1 MPRSNP
7 FHGFGHQ
14 VWLIG
19 LVLVTGCAQ
28 SRTDLQDTLAR
39 RVIPDEVAS
48 GQSTSRGEGKG
59 DRATTDPN
67 VRPAAAA
74 QPGPGTEAR
83 SEGDRSKTV
92 QPGPGAQARSEG
104 DRSSAIPPAI
114 VEPPQRRNS
123 DHSSPATSLPS
134 DSDQATLEAIAASGK
149 PLTVSEAID
158 VAFRSQPRL
167 RAQLETIAQAR
178 GLQQIAFSAFL
189 PAAGLRFDGGGF
201 NFGAHGFPLQITPL
215 TGSNM
220 MPSAQPIL
228 IQTHFETTFDLIE
241 GNVQWLL
248 LDFGRRLGRYEQARL
263 AGDIAGLQTDRA
275 FQTVANE
282 VAVAYYGVLQSQA
295 LLRTAQDALRRAD
308 EQLGDARNLQREGV
322 VERETVLRS
331 EVQRAENLQQLHA
344 ATEAEFVALAELN
357 LAIGLKGNQPVRVAD
372 PAEVPPLATSLTD
385 CLQTAIRERREFAV
399 VRRTVQIA
407 VEGTRVARA
416 DFAPKAVANGS
427 LLNFQ
432 AGSRFTNA
440 DLALGF
446 IRLEW
451 TLFEGG
457 RKIAATRVADSAVR
471 QAMAQ
476 AESIADNIAFQVNE
490 AYRNAVTA
498 WIGIEDARPAVEQAR
513 ENYRLV
519 QVRLREGAATPTEIA
534 DAQASLTR
542 AQQNFLNA
550 RYNYLIAMARLEYAM
565 GVGQTP
571 RTQLSR
577 HP

>member
-7 FHGFGHQ
+7 SHGLRRQ
-14 VWLIG
+14 AWLIG

-48 GQSTSRGEGKG
+48 GQSTSQGEGKG
-59 DRATTDPN
+59 DRATTDAN

-74 QPGPGTEAR
+74 
-83 SEGDRSKTV
+83 

-123 DHSSPATSLPS
+123 DHSSPAPSLPS

-158 VAFRSQPRL
+158 VAFRAQPRL
-167 RAQLETIAQAR
+167 RAQLETIDQAR

-201 NFGAHGFPLQITPL
+201 RLGAEGLP
-215 TGSNM
+215 
-220 MPSAQPIL
+220 AQVRSLSPFIPGIGTVL
-228 IQTHFETTFDLIE
+228 VGTHIETTFDLIE

-275 FQTVANE
+275 FQTVAND
-282 VAVAYYGVLQSQA
+282 VAIAYYGVLRSQA
-295 LLRTAQDALRRAD
+295 LLRTAQDAFRRA
-308 EQLGDARNLQREGV
+308 EEELADARKREREGV

-372 PAEVPPLATSLTD
+372 PTEVPPLATSLCD
-385 CLQTAIRERREFAV
+385 CLQTAIRERREFEV

-416 DFAPKAVANGS
+416 DFAPKAVANGA

-432 AGSRFTNA
+432 QHADKGHA

-498 WIGIEDARPAVEQAR
+498 WIGIDDARPAVEQAT

-519 QVRLREGAATPTEIA
+519 RLRLREGAATPTEIA

-542 AQQNFLNA
+542 AQQNYLNA
-550 RYNYLIAMARLEYAM
+550 RYNYLIATARLEYAM

-571 RTQLSR
+571 RTQVAR
-577 HP
+577 HHQPA

>member
-1 MPRSNP
+1 
-7 FHGFGHQ
+7 
-14 VWLIG
+14 
-19 LVLVTGCAQ
+19 
-28 SRTDLQDTLAR
+28 
-39 RVIPDEVAS
+39 
-48 GQSTSRGEGKG
+48 
-59 DRATTDPN
+59 
-67 VRPAAAA
+67 
-74 QPGPGTEAR
+74 
-83 SEGDRSKTV
+83 
-92 QPGPGAQARSEG
+92 
-104 DRSSAIPPAI
+104 
-114 VEPPQRRNS
+114 
-123 DHSSPATSLPS
+123 
-134 DSDQATLEAIAASGK
+134 
-149 PLTVSEAID
+149 SEAID
-158 VAFRSQPRL
+158 VAFRAQPRL
-167 RAQLETIAQAR
+167 RAQLENIDQAR

-201 NFGAHGFPLQITPL
+201 RLGAQGI
-215 TGSNM
+215 
-220 MPSAQPIL
+220 PIQRESPFIPGIGTVL
-228 IQTHFETTFDLIE
+228 IGTHIETTFDLIE

-275 FQTVANE
+275 FQTVAND
-282 VAVAYYGVLQSQA
+282 VAIAYYGVLRSQA
-295 LLRTAQDALRRAD
+295 LLRTAQDAFRRA
-308 EQLGDARNLQREGV
+308 EEELADARKREREGV

-372 PAEVPPLATSLTD
+372 PTEVPPLATSLCD
-385 CLQTAIRERREFAV
+385 CLQTAIRERREFEV

-416 DFAPKAVANGS
+416 DFAPKAVANGA

-432 AGSRFTNA
+432 AGTRFPNA

-498 WIGIEDARPAVEQAR
+498 WIGIDDARPAVEQAT

-519 QVRLREGAATPTEIA
+519 RLRLREGAATPTEIA

-542 AQQNFLNA
+542 AQQNYLNA
-550 RYNYLIAMARLEYAM
+550 RYNYLIATARLEYAM

-571 RTQLSR
+571 RTQVAR
-577 HP
+577 HQQPA

>member
-7 FHGFGHQ
+7 SHGLRRQ
-14 VWLIG
+14 AWLIG

-39 RVIPDEVAS
+39 RVMPDEVAS
-48 GQSTSRGEGKG
+48 GQSTSRDEGKG
-59 DRATTDPN
+59 DRATTDAN

-74 QPGPGTEAR
+74 
-83 SEGDRSKTV
+83 

-114 VEPPQRRNS
+114 VEPPQRTNS
-123 DHSSPATSLPS
+123 DHSSPAPSLPS

-158 VAFRSQPRL
+158 VAFRAQPRL
-167 RAQLETIAQAR
+167 RAQLETIDQAR

-201 NFGAHGFPLQITPL
+201 RLGAQGFP
-215 TGSNM
+215 
-220 MPSAQPIL
+220 AQVRSLSPFIPGIGTVL
-228 IQTHFETTFDLIE
+228 VGTHIETTFDLIE

-275 FQTVANE
+275 FQTVAND
-282 VAVAYYGVLQSQA
+282 VAIAYYGVLRSQA
-295 LLRTAQDALRRAD
+295 LLRTAQDAFRRA
-308 EQLGDARNLQREGV
+308 EEELADARKREREGV

-372 PAEVPPLATSLTD
+372 PTEVPPLATSLCD
-385 CLQTAIRERREFAV
+385 CLQTAIRERREFEV

-416 DFAPKAVANGS
+416 DFAPKAVANGA

-432 AGSRFTNA
+432 AGT
-440 DLALGF
+440 
-446 IRLEW
+446 
-451 TLFEGG
+451 
-457 RKIAATRVADSAVR
+457 
-471 QAMAQ
+471 
-476 AESIADNIAFQVNE
+476 
-490 AYRNAVTA
+490 
-498 WIGIEDARPAVEQAR
+498 
-513 ENYRLV
+513 
-519 QVRLREGAATPTEIA
+519 
-534 DAQASLTR
+534 
-542 AQQNFLNA
+542 
-550 RYNYLIAMARLEYAM
+550 
-565 GVGQTP
+565 
-571 RTQLSR
+571 R
-577 HP
+577 HPQCRFGSRVHPARVDALRGRPEDRRDPRGGLGGTPGHGPGRVDRR